1 MQLEILK
8 PKECKLLFIL
18 LVAFCSI
25 TTRAFDLDN
34 FNQDN
39 AVELGQDLIKLPH
52 GLHQVNKSD
61 NLAETLIIGIH
72 GSNSEGYE
80 WVYPFWKLNN
90 DFTEIYF
97 YRWNDE
103 QCANRDNYILINGLA
118 KALQDNPN
126 IQNIKVL
133 AHSYGGLYLLHSL
146 ALIDEFLETQSRPLR
161 TEIHFI
167 ASLLSPPKLIS
178 LGCNMN
184 DNFKDAYSMTIYNWK
199 TIQSLDGAFR
209 NYAKD
214 PQDLKAPSN
223 IETRLPSSYN
233 GRKLGHNWSISWVA
247 DQIFKE

>member
-1 MQLEILK
+1 MR
-8 PKECKLLFIL
+8 PKNIKTRAYKLVSIWM
-18 LVAFCSI
+18 VAFSSI
-25 TTRAFDLDN
+25 TISAFDLDN

-39 AVELGQDLIKLPH
+39 AVELGQDLIKMPF
-52 GLHQVNKSD
+52 GLHQVSKSE

-72 GSNSEGYE
+72 GSNSAGYE
-80 WVYPFWKLNN
+80 WVYPLWKLNN
-90 DFTEIYF
+90 DFTEVYF

-103 QCANRDNYILINGLA
+103 QCANKDNYILTNSLA
-118 KALQDNPN
+118 KVLKDNPN

-133 AHSYGGLYLLHSL
+133 AHSYGGLHLLHSL
-146 ALIDEFLETQSRPLR
+146 SLIEEFLETQSRSLK

-178 LGCNMN
+178 LGCNMDN
-184 DNFKDAYSMTIYNWK
+184 NFKETYSMTIYNWK

-209 NYAKD
+209 NYAND

>member
-1 MQLEILK
+1 MLLIK
-8 PKECKLLFIL
+8 IKTKIHKLFLISLATFSPIAISGFDINDFNK
-18 LVAFCSI
+18 VNAF
-25 TTRAFDLDN
+25 
-34 FNQDN
+34 
-39 AVELGQDLIKLPH
+39 ELGQDLIKMPF

-80 WVYPFWKLNN
+80 WVYPLWKLNN

-103 QCANRDNYILINGLA
+103 QCANKDNYILINSIA
-118 KALQDNPN
+118 KALKDNPN
-126 IQNIKVL
+126 IQNVKIL

-146 ALIDEFLETQSRPLR
+146 ALIEEFLGTQSRPFK

-178 LGCNMN
+178 LGCNMD
-184 DNFKDAYSMTIYNWK
+184 DNFKETYSVTIYNWK

-214 PQDLKAPSN
+214 PQELKAPSN

>member
-1 MQLEILK
+1 MQLEITQTK
-8 PKECKLLFIL
+8 GSKLLFIL

-199 TIQSLDGAFR
+199 TIQNLDGAFR

>member
-1 MQLEILK
+1 MR
-8 PKECKLLFIL
+8 PKNIKTKAYKLVSIW
-18 LVAFCSI
+18 LVTFSSI
-25 TTRAFDLDN
+25 TISAFDLDN

-39 AVELGQDLIKLPH
+39 AIELGQDLIKMPF
-52 GLHQVNKSD
+52 GLHQLSKSD

-80 WVYPFWKLNN
+80 WVYPLWKLNN
-90 DFTEIYF
+90 DFTEVYF

-103 QCANRDNYILINGLA
+103 QCANKDNYILINSLA
-118 KALQDNPN
+118 KVLKDNPN

-133 AHSYGGLYLLHSL
+133 AHSYGGLHLLHSL
-146 ALIDEFLETQSRPLR
+146 LLIEEFLETQSRSLK

-178 LGCNMN
+178 LGCNMDN
-184 DNFKDAYSMTIYNWK
+184 NFKNTYSMSVYNWK

-214 PQDLKAPSN
+214 PQELKAPSN

>member
-1 MQLEILK
+1 MQLEIIQTK
-8 PKECKLLFIL
+8 AHKLLFITL
-18 LVAFCSI
+18 IAFSSI
-25 TTRAFDLDN
+25 ITRAFDLDN
-34 FNQDN
+34 FNQAN
-39 AVELGQDLIKLPH
+39 ALELGQDLIEMPY
-52 GLHQVNKSD
+52 GLHRVNKSD

-80 WVYPFWKLNN
+80 WVYPLWKLNN

-97 YRWNDE
+97 YRWNDK
-103 QCANRDNYILINGLA
+103 QCANKDNYILIDSLA
-118 KALQDNPN
+118 KALKDNPS

-146 ALIDEFLETQSRPLR
+146 ALLEEFLETQSRPLKI
-161 TEIHFI
+161 EIHFI

-178 LGCNMN
+178 LGCNMD
-184 DNFKDAYSMTIYNWK
+184 DNFKDTYPMTIYNWK

-214 PQDLKAPSN
+214 PQNLKVPSA
-223 IETRLPSSYN
+223 IETRLPASYN
-233 GRKLGHNWSISWVA
+233 GHKLGHNWSISWVT

>member
-1 MQLEILK
+1 MQLEITQTK
-8 PKECKLLFIL
+8 GSKLLFIL

-25 TTRAFDLDN
+25 TTREFDLDN

-39 AVELGQDLIKLPH
+39 AVELGQDLIKMPN

-178 LGCNMN
+178 LGCNMD

-223 IETRLPSSYN
+223 IEMRLPSSYN

>member
-1 MQLEILK
+1 MQLEIMQTK
-8 PKECKLLFIL
+8 GSKLLCIL

-34 FNQDN
+34 FNQN
-39 AVELGQDLIKLPH
+39 NTFKLGQDLIKMPY
-52 GLHQVNKSD
+52 GLHKVNKSD

-90 DFTEIYF
+90 DFSEIYF

-103 QCANRDNYILINGLA
+103 QCANRDNYILINSIA
-118 KALQDNPN
+118 KALKDNPN
-126 IQNIKVL
+126 IQDIKVL

-146 ALIDEFLETQSRPLR
+146 ALIEEFLVTQSRPLR

-178 LGCNMN
+178 LGCNMDN
-184 DNFKDAYSMTIYNWK
+184 NFKETYSMTIYNWK

-209 NYAKD
+209 NYEND

>member
-1 MQLEILK
+1 MQLGIIQTKAHE
-8 PKECKLLFIL
+8 LLFIL
-18 LVAFCSI
+18 LVAFFSI
-25 TTRAFDLDN
+25 TTWAFDLDN
-34 FNQDN
+34 FNQAN
-39 AVELGQDLIKLPH
+39 ALELGQDLIKMPY

-61 NLAETLIIGIH
+61 SLAETLIIGIH

-80 WVYPFWKLNN
+80 WVYPLWKLNN

-103 QCANRDNYILINGLA
+103 QCANIDNYILINSLA
-118 KALQDNPN
+118 KTLKDNPN
-126 IQNIKVL
+126 IQNIKIL
-133 AHSYGGLYLLHSL
+133 AHSYGGLYLLNSL
-146 ALIDEFLETQSRPLR
+146 ALMEEFLETQSRPLK

-178 LGCNMN
+178 LGCNMDN
-184 DNFKDAYSMTIYNWK
+184 NFKDTYSMSIYNWK

-209 NYAKD
+209 NYSKD
-214 PQDLKAPSN
+214 PQNLKTPSS
-223 IETRLPSSYN
+223 IETRLPSKYK

>member
-1 MQLEILK
+1 MQLEITQTK
-8 PKECKLLFIL
+8 GSKLLFIL

-223 IETRLPSSYN
+223 IEMRLPSSYN

>member
-1 MQLEILK
+1 MQPEKIQTKAL
-8 PKECKLLFIL
+8 KLLFIS

-25 TTRAFDLDN
+25 ITRGFDLDN
-34 FNQDN
+34 FNQAN
-39 AVELGQDLIKLPH
+39 ALELGQDLIKMPY
-52 GLHQVNKSD
+52 GLHQVNKSN

-97 YRWNDE
+97 YRWNDG
-103 QCANRDNYILINGLA
+103 QCANKDNYILINDLA

-146 ALIDEFLETQSRPLR
+146 ALIEEFLETQSRPLK

-178 LGCNMN
+178 LGCNMD
-184 DNFKDAYSMTIYNWK
+184 DNFKETYSMTIYNWK

-214 PQDLKAPSN
+214 PQEIKAPSN

>member
-1 MQLEILK
+1 MQLEITQTK
-8 PKECKLLFIL
+8 GSKLLFIL

-146 ALIDEFLETQSRPLR
+146 ALIEEFLETQSRPLR

-223 IETRLPSSYN
+223 IEMRLPSSYN

>member
-1 MQLEILK
+1 MQLGIIQTK
-8 PKECKLLFIL
+8 AHKLLFIL
-18 LVAFCSI
+18 LVAFFSI

-34 FNQDN
+34 FNQAN
-39 AVELGQDLIKLPH
+39 ALELGQDLIKMPY

-61 NLAETLIIGIH
+61 SLAETLIIGIH

-80 WVYPFWKLNN
+80 WVYPLWKLNN

-103 QCANRDNYILINGLA
+103 QCANLGNYILINSLA
-118 KALQDNPN
+118 KTLKDNPN
-126 IQNIKVL
+126 IQNIKIL

-146 ALIDEFLETQSRPLR
+146 ALMEEFLETQSRPLK

-178 LGCNMN
+178 LGCNMDN
-184 DNFKDAYSMTIYNWK
+184 NFKDTYSMSIYNWK

-209 NYAKD
+209 NYSKD
-214 PQDLKAPSN
+214 PQNLKTPSS
-223 IETRLPSSYN
+223 IETRLPSKYN

>member
-1 MQLEILK
+1 MLLK
-8 PKECKLLFIL
+8 KTKTRIHKLFLIL
-18 LVAFCSI
+18 LATFSSI
-25 TTRAFDLDN
+25 AISEFDINN
-34 FNQDN
+34 FNKAN
-39 AVELGQDLIKLPH
+39 AFELGQNLMKMPN
-52 GLHQVNKSD
+52 GLHQVNNSD
-61 NLAETLIIGIH
+61 GSAKNLIIGIH

-80 WVYPFWKLNN
+80 WVYPLWKLND

-97 YRWNDE
+97 YRWNDG
-103 QCANRDNYILINGLA
+103 QCANKDNYILINSLA
-118 KALQDNPN
+118 KALKDNPN

-146 ALIDEFLETQSRPLR
+146 ALIEEFLETQIRPLK

-178 LGCNMN
+178 LGCNMD

-214 PQDLKAPSN
+214 PQDLKAPFN

>member
-1 MQLEILK
+1 MQLEKIQTKAL
-8 PKECKLLFIL
+8 KLLFIS
-18 LVAFCSI
+18 LVAICSI
-25 TTRAFDLDN
+25 NTRAFDLNN
-34 FNQDN
+34 FNQAN
-39 AVELGQDLIKLPH
+39 ALELGQDLMKMPY
-52 GLHQVNKSD
+52 GLKQVNKSD

-80 WVYPFWKLNN
+80 WIYPLWKLNN
-90 DFTEIYF
+90 NFTKIYF

-103 QCANRDNYILINGLA
+103 QCANKDNHILINSLA

-146 ALIDEFLETQSRPLR
+146 ALIEEFLETQSRPLK

-178 LGCNMN
+178 SGCNMD

-214 PQDLKAPSN
+214 PQDLKAPFN